1 MGLKIINSDYNRG
14 SISSDGT
21 VVGAKGGTE
30 MMKEKIESLN
40 KDLLSNFQIIHS
52 RVRDLDPNKKK
63 ILVCHDL
70 AEDPE
75 VSRLADKDFRDQ
87 FAKLVF
93 VSHWQFTT
101 YNKVLGVPYD
111 NAIVLRN
118 AINPIQYAKKSIE
131 GPIRLIYHTT
141 PHRGLNILLAA
152 YNELSKH
159 YGDKLHLDVFS
170 SFKIYGWEQRDEHYK
185 ELFKI
190 CEDHPHITYHGT
202 KPNEEVREALRQ
214 AHIFAYPSTWQETSC
229 IAAIEA
235 MSAGCQIVCPAFAAL
250 PETTAGFAYMYPWT
264 SDLNEHANLFAN
276 VLNDAI
282 MEQLDLRNDEDSE
295 SPSLAMQKLY
305 ADSLYSWD
313 NRAVEWEALLK
324 GLSNEDRNI

>member
-1 MGLKIINSDYNRG
+1 MGLKIINSEYDRG
-14 SISSDGT
+14 AVSKDGT

-30 MMKEKIESLN
+30 MMQEKINSL
-40 KDLLSNFQIIHS
+40 DSELLSKFQIIHS
-52 RVRDLDPNKKK
+52 RVREIDPNKPT

-75 VSRLADKDFRDQ
+75 VLHLGDPKNLEK

-111 NAIVLRN
+111 NSIVLRN
-118 AINPIQYAKKSIE
+118 AIKPFAKAQKPHD

-152 YNELSKH
+152 YQELSKH
-159 YGDKLHLDVFS
+159 YGDKIHLDVFS
-170 SFKIYGWEQRDEHYK
+170 SFKIYGWEQRDEDYK

-190 CEDHPHITYHGT
+190 CEEHPHITYHGT
-202 KPNEEVREALRQ
+202 KPNDEVREALLK
-214 AHIFAYPSTWQETSC
+214 AHIFAYPSIWQETSC

-235 MSAGCQIVCPAFAAL
+235 MSAGCQIVCPSYAAL

-264 SDLNEHANLFAN
+264 SNLHDHANMFAN

-282 MEQLDLRNDEDSE
+282 IEQISLREAGDEN
-295 SPSLAMQKLY
+295 PSLAMQKLY

-313 NRAVEWEALLK
+313 NRAVEWEALLR
-324 GLSNEDRNI
+324 GILDDQGRSV

>member
-1 MGLKIINSDYNRG
+1 MGLKIINSDYEKNELNRN
-14 SISSDGT
+14 
-21 VVGAKGGTE
+21 AMGGTE
-30 MMKEKIESLN
+30 MMQAELTKRLAPELLN
-40 KDLLSNFQIIHS
+40 KFQIIAS
-52 RVRDLDPNKKK
+52 RARDIDPNRIP
-63 ILVCHDL
+63 ILWCHDL

-75 VSRLADKDFRDQ
+75 VARLADADFRAK

-111 NAIVLRN
+111 NSIVLRN
-118 AINPIQYAKKSIE
+118 AIKPFAKAQKPQD

-152 YNELSKH
+152 YQELSKH
-159 YGDKLHLDVFS
+159 YGDKIHLDVFS
-170 SFKIYGWEQRDEHYK
+170 SFKIYGWEQRDEDYK

-190 CEDHPHITYHGT
+190 CEEHPHITYHGT
-202 KPNEEVREALRQ
+202 KPNGEVREALLKS
-214 AHIFAYPSTWQETSC
+214 HIFAYPSNWQETSC

-235 MSAGCQIVCPAFAAL
+235 MSAGCQVVCPSYAAL

-264 SDLNEHANLFAN
+264 SNLHDHANMFAN

-282 MEQLDLRNDEDSE
+282 VEHIALREARDEN
-295 SPSLAMQKLY
+295 PSLAMQKLY
-305 ADSLYSWD
+305 VDSLYSWD
-313 NRAVEWEALLK
+313 NRAVEWEALLR
-324 GLSNEDRNI
+324 GILDDQA